1 MFHAKVN
8 AGQNQYDFYPA
19 FALCDNIFYLHL
31 SLLKVS
37 AAAETGNNISVL

>member
-8 AGQNQYDFYPA
+8 AGQNQYGFLPA
-19 FALCDNIFYLHL
+19 FTLCGNIFYLHL

-37 AAAETGNNISVL
+37 AATETSNNISIL